1 MQISLLTSVHKYFV
15 KDALTA
21 PIAATTGLDLRL
33 DLHDYLAFLALLS
46 APRAAA
52 TGLDLRLDLHDY
64 LAFLALGCHP

>member
-33 DLHDYLAFLALLS
+33 DLHDYLAFLAL
-46 APRAAA
+46 
-52 TGLDLRLDLHDY
+52 
-64 LAFLALGCHP
+64 GCHP